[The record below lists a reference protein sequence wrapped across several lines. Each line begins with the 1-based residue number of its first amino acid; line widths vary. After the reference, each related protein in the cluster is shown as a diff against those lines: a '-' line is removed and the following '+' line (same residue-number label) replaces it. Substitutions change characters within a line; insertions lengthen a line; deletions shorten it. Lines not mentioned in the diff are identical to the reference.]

1 MLALCEQLCMIQM
14 YQRDK
19 NMTDIIFQALRF
31 ATNAHSG
38 QFRKST
44 KIPYIVHPIDV
55 MQRLIQCDASTEAI
69 VAGILHDTLEDTPT
83 TADELSAI
91 FGDRITDLVQGASET
106 DKSLSWEERK
116 EHTLCELQNTDDIEL
131 LMVVC
136 ADKLS
141 NISSIA
147 ADLKIYGDILWTR
160 FNRGFEQQKWYY
172 ISLAKIFAKHTDKSK
187 LFAEYIKVV
196 TQVFGK

>member
-1 MLALCEQLCMIQM
+1 M
-14 YQRDK
+14 
-19 NMTDIIFQALRF
+19 
-31 ATNAHSG
+31 
-38 QFRKST
+38 
-44 KIPYIVHPIDV
+44 
-55 MQRLIQCDASTEAI
+55 
-69 VAGILHDTLEDTPT
+69 
-83 TADELSAI
+83 
-91 FGDRITDLVQGASET
+91 
-106 DKSLSWEERK
+106 SWEERK
-116 EHTLCELQNTDDIEL
+116 EHTLCVLQNTDDIEL
-131 LMVVC
+131 LMIVC

>member
-1 MLALCEQLCMIQM
+1 
-14 YQRDK
+14 
-19 NMTDIIFQALRF
+19 MTDIIFQALRF

-83 TADELSAI
+83 TADELCAI

-116 EHTLCELQNTDDIEL
+116 EHTLCVLQNTHDIEL

>member
-1 MLALCEQLCMIQM
+1 
-14 YQRDK
+14 
-19 NMTDIIFQALRF
+19 MTDIIFQALRF

-69 VAGILHDTLEDTPT
+69 VAGIFLHDTLEDTPT

-91 FGDRITDLVQGASET
+91 FGDRITDLVQGASEP

-116 EHTLCELQNTDDIEL
+116 EHTLCVLQNTDDIEL

-187 LFAEYIKVV
+187 ENFFYPKVALLV
-196 TQVFGK
+196 CVMK